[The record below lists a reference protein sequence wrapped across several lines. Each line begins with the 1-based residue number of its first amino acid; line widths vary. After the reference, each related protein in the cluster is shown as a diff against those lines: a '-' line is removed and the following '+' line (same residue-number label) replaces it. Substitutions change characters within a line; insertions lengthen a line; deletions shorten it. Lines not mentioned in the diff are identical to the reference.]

1 MVLDEKSSQECSVLA
16 RVHQGFILGSKL
28 FVLYINDLADSV
40 ISNIAIY
47 ADDTTPYSGIRVVA
61 ITRIG
66 FWTWIWSTRHCGLG
80 QKVAC
85 WYQCWENSNGFIRPV

>member
-1 MVLDEKSSQECSVLA
+1 MCLHKKLKSHKISDHVFGLISSFLSNRRLRVVLDEKSSQECSVLA

-66 FWTWIWSTRHCGLG
+66 F
-80 QKVAC
+80 
-85 WYQCWENSNGFIRPV
+85 